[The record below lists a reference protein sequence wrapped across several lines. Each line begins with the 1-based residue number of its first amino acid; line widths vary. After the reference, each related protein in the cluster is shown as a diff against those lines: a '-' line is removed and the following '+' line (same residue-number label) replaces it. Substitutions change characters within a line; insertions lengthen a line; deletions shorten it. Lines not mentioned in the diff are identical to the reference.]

1 MSDRSWVPPSINTS
15 VPSVSRMYDY
25 FLGGSHNFQVD
36 RDIADEA
43 LRHHPGIRV
52 IARENRAVMRR
63 TIRFA
68 LTQGITRFLDI
79 GSGIPTFGN
88 VHEVAQAER
97 PGARV
102 VYIDN
107 DLIAVAHA
115 RAVLDGNPD
124 ASIAR
129 ADLRDP
135 DSILG
140 SPEVE
145 RLLDLDRPVALMLV
159 AIVHFFTD
167 RDQPG
172 ELIARLR
179 DALAPGSLMVITH
192 ATLRGPETAGMLTA
206 SDLYAKTGSRLI
218 YREAHEVKALFDGW
232 ELVPP
237 GVVPL
242 PSWHPEEPAEDDD
255 DEYARHGLAAVGIK
269 R

>member
-1 MSDRSWVPPSINTS
+1 MSDRSRIPPSIDTS

-36 RDIADEA
+36 RDVADEA

-68 LTQGITRFLDI
+68 LAQGITQFLDI

-102 VYIDN
+102 VYVDN
-107 DLIAVAHA
+107 DLIAVAHS

-124 ASIAR
+124 ADIAR

-140 SPEVE
+140 SPEVK

-159 AIVHFFTD
+159 AIVHFFAD
-167 RDQPG
+167 EDHPA
-172 ELIARLR
+172 ELIAHLR
-179 DALAPGSLMVITH
+179 DALAPGSVMVMTH
-192 ATLRGPETAGMLTA
+192 ATLDGPAASGQLTTA
-206 SDLYAKTGSRLI
+206 DLYAKTGSRLVLRDENQLAP
-218 YREAHEVKALFDGW
+218 YFEGW

-237 GVVPL
+237 GIVPL
-242 PSWHPEEPAEDDD
+242 PHWRPDEIAGDVD